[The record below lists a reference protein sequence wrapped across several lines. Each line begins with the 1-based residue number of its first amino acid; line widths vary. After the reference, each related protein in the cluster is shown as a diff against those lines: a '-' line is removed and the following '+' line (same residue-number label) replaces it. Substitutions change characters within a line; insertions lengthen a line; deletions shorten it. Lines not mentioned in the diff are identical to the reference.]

1 MLDHEQ
7 DGPKECPSRGRS
19 TVCPPGISPSRQGEV
34 VLRIVLHSPQVVPML
49 LSPAPLQ
56 GQGCGDELAVLGE
69 GEAGHLVDLVVG

>member
-1 MLDHEQ
+1 MARRNVLQEVAQ
-7 DGPKECPSRGRS
+7 LCALL
-19 TVCPPGISPSRQGEV
+19 VARQIVRGEV